1 MLNGGGC
8 KDFQRSGL
16 ASEFVGS
23 KGASMTQARV
33 YLDWNAT
40 SPLLPAAREALVEML
55 DAFGNPSSVHAE
67 GRRARALVE
76 AARGRV
82 AALAGVSP
90 GGVTFT
96 SGGTEAANL
105 ALTPWLVRPGEPPL
119 DLLFVAGGEHACV
132 LDGHRFP
139 AARVRVV
146 PLDAS
151 GVVDLAALEAMLT
164 EAGAARVMLALQA
177 ANNET
182 GAIQP
187 VREAA
192 ERVHARAGVVV
203 CDAVQAAGRLD
214 IRAATLDADATILSA
229 HKIGGPKG
237 VGALALR
244 AFDANIEMQMV
255 RGGGQER
262 NVRAGTENVAGIVAF
277 GVAAEWAL
285 RDGEDEMRR
294 LAALRDAIEQRLS
307 AALPELTI
315 FSARAPRLA
324 NTSALALP
332 GAPAATLLIGLDLEG
347 FAVSSGSACSS
358 GKVKASH
365 VLAAMGVAPDMASGV
380 IRVSLGRETSA
391 ADVSEFADAF
401 VRVASRI
408 GGRRESAGQIAGQ
421 AAA

>member
-1 MLNGGGC
+1 M
-8 KDFQRSGL
+8 
-16 ASEFVGS
+16 AH
-23 KGASMTQARV
+23 ARV

-40 SPLLPAAREALVEML
+40 SPLLPAAREALIEAL

-76 AARGRV
+76 TARGRV
-82 AALAGVSP
+82 AALAGVAP
-90 GGVTFT
+90 GGVVFT

-105 ALTPWLVRPGEPPL
+105 ALTPFLVGPGEPPL
-119 DLLFVAGGEHACV
+119 DLLLLAGGEHACV
-132 LDGHRFP
+132 LEGHRFP
-139 AARVRVV
+139 AARVRVA
-146 PLDAS
+146 PLGAN
-151 GVVDLAALEAMLT
+151 GVLDLAALEAMLE
-164 EAGAARVMLALQA
+164 EAEAARVMLALQA

-192 ERVHARAGVVV
+192 DLVHARSGVVV

-214 IRAATLDADATILSA
+214 IRAETLGADAIILSA

-244 AFDANIEMQMV
+244 ASDANIKMQMV

-277 GVAAEWAL
+277 GVAAEWSL
-285 RDGEDEMRR
+285 REREDEMRR
-294 LAALRDAIEQRLS
+294 LAALRDGMERRLS
-307 AALPELTI
+307 LALPELTV

-324 NTSALALP
+324 NTSAMALP

-365 VLAAMGVAPDMASGV
+365 VLAAMGVAPDMASGA

-391 ADVSEFADAF
+391 ADVSSFADAF

-408 GGRRESAGQIAGQ
+408 GGRGKPAAQ

>member
-1 MLNGGGC
+1 MA
-8 KDFQRSGL
+8 R
-16 ASEFVGS
+16 
-23 KGASMTQARV
+23 ARV

-40 SPLLPAAREALVEML
+40 SPLLPAAREALVAAL

-76 AARGRV
+76 AARSQV
-82 AALAGVSP
+82 AALAGVAP

-105 ALTPWLVRPGEPPL
+105 ALTPWLVPAGERPC
-119 DLLFVAGGEHACV
+119 DLLLVAAGEHACV
-132 LDGHRFP
+132 LEGHRYAP
-139 AARVRVV
+139 DCVRAA
-146 PLDAS
+146 PLDAD
-151 GVVDLAALEAMLT
+151 GVLDLRALETML
-164 EAGAARVMLALQA
+164 EQAGDARVMLALQA

-182 GAIQP
+182 GALQP

-192 ERVHARAGVVV
+192 ALVHARGGVVV
-203 CDAVQAAGRLD
+203 CDAVQGAGRID
-214 IRAATLDADATILSA
+214 VRAATLDADAVILSA

-244 AFDANIEMQMV
+244 AADANMNMRLV

-262 NVRAGTENVAGIVAF
+262 NLRAGTENVAGIAAF

-285 RDGEDEMRR
+285 RERDAEMAR
-294 LAALRDAIEQRLS
+294 LAVLRDDMEKRLTG
-307 AALPELTI
+307 ALPGLTV
-315 FSARAPRLA
+315 FAGAAPRLA
-324 NTSALALP
+324 NTSAFALT

-365 VLAAMGVAPDMASGV
+365 VLAAMGVAPDIASGA
-380 IRVSLGRETSA
+380 IRVSLGRETAA
-391 ADVSEFADAF
+391 ADVTGFADAF
-401 VRVASRI
+401 VRVASRMAE
-408 GGRRESAGQIAGQ
+408 RRKSAA
-421 AAA
+421 